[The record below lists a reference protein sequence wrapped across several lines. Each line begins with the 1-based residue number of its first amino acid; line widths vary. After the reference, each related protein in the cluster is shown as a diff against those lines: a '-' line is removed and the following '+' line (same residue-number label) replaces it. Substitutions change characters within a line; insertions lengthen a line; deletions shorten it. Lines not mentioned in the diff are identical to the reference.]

1 MNNFWC
7 NFLPII
13 VGLGGAWIGGLIGWY
28 MRRSRIAE
36 LENHVD
42 DKESEN
48 LHLKNNNEM
57 MGIRLENFQN
67 EYTRASANLSV
78 SEDKLNALKNN
89 YTVLETTNR
98 VISSQLEEVNTKLNA
113 VENNAGSH
121 IQAHMPEDVAKL
133 NNSLASTQSALT
145 ERENRIAELEA
156 QYEALQSSHA
166 TILTEYEAL
175 KANPIT
181 TDYNKTLITPIALS
195 GDTDSRYAEL
205 EQTHALLLAEHEKR
219 SNHMASV
226 YASKEEWR
234 QAFIELELKTD
245 AYEQQLEEVK
255 KLNGELDQ
263 SYHNMS
269 AKYHQLA
276 EEVEAL
282 TEKNSH
288 LTAEFTQLDNENV
301 ALVAKTKEEPAPQIV
316 QVVDENMKQEMIFMQ
331 DAKAQ
336 LEITRIKLENDLEIL
351 RGRYD
356 ELLQQKNSS
365 ENSTPTEAI
374 DNTRLEQL
382 EAQNQELRQ
391 DLEKIK
397 SEAAEK
403 EHQLSETHKISSN
416 LWQKRYTNIL
426 NEIDAYKS
434 QLDSLKT
441 SKEQYDEKAK
451 EWESMYHELVI
462 SHQESNEAYST
473 LMEKHS
479 QNEEKIAELE
489 TNALV
494 YTGTI
499 APEPEIID
507 DLKIVEGIGP
517 KIEDVLKKAGIL
529 TFEQLSK
536 TPSEQISEILEAAGS
551 QFKMH
556 DPTTWSA
563 QAELAAKQ
571 EWEKLKAYQDYL
583 LGGRDAGAN

>member
-13 VGLGGAWIGGLIGWY
+13 VGIGGAWIGGLIGWY

-36 LENHVD
+36 LEAHVD

-67 EYTRASANLSV
+67 EYTRASANLNV
-78 SEDKLNALKNN
+78 SEDKFNALQNN

-98 VISSQLEEVNTKLNA
+98 VLSSQLEEVN
-113 VENNAGSH
+113 
-121 IQAHMPEDVAKL
+121 AKL
-133 NNSLASTQSALT
+133 NTTETPIESYPSEEFENLKSSLISTQSALV
-145 ERENRIAELEA
+145 EKENRISELEA
-156 QYEALQSSHA
+156 QYA
-166 TILTEYEAL
+166 AL
-175 KANPIT
+175 KANAAT
-181 TDYNKTLITPIALS
+181 AEGNTLIAPIALTS
-195 GDTDSRYAEL
+195 ETDNKYEEL
-205 EQTHALLLAEHEKR
+205 EQAHALLLAEHEKR
-219 SNHMASV
+219 SSHIASV

-245 AYEQQLEEVK
+245 AYEQQLDEVK
-255 KLNGELDQ
+255 KLNGELEQ
-263 SYHNMS
+263 SYHDVS

-282 TEKNSH
+282 IEKNSH
-288 LTAEFTQLDNENV
+288 LTAEFTQLDSENV
-301 ALVAKTKEEPAPQIV
+301 ALVAKAKEEPTTPVV
-316 QVVDENMKQEMIFMQ
+316 QVVDDNMKQEMIFLQ

-336 LEITRIKLENDLEIL
+336 LEITQIKLENDLEIL
-351 RGRYD
+351 RGRYE
-356 ELLQQKNSS
+356 ELMKQQNTS
-365 ENSTPTEAI
+365 ENVAHSEPI
-374 DNTRLEQL
+374 DNSNLEQL
-382 EAQNQELRQ
+382 EEQNQELRQ

-397 SEAAEK
+397 AEAAER
-403 EHQLSETHKISSN
+403 EHQLAETHKISSN

-426 NEIDAYKS
+426 NEIDEYKS
-434 QLDSLKT
+434 QMASLKT
-441 SKEQYDEKAK
+441 IKEQYDEKAK
-451 EWESMYHELVI
+451 EWESMYDELVI
-462 SHQESNEAYST
+462 SYQESHEAYRT
-473 LMEKHS
+473 LMEKNS
-479 QNEEKIAELE
+479 QHEEKIAELE
-489 TNALV
+489 TSALA

-583 LGGRDAGAN
+583 LGGRDTAAN

>member
-36 LENHVD
+36 LESLVD

-67 EYTRASANLSV
+67 EYTRASANLNV
-78 SEDKLNALKNN
+78 SEDKFKTLQNN

-98 VISSQLEEVNTKLNA
+98 VLSSQIEEVN
-113 VENNAGSH
+113 
-121 IQAHMPEDVAKL
+121 AKL
-133 NNSLASTQSALT
+133 NNGDNTIEDSTSQLT
-145 ERENRIAELEA
+145 LSEKENRIAELET
-156 QYEALQSSHA
+156 QYAVLQTSHA
-166 TILTEYEAL
+166 TILAEHEAL
-175 KANPIT
+175 KGNPT
-181 TDYNKTLITPIALS
+181 TIEQHMLIAPIALS
-195 GDTDSRYAEL
+195 GETDNKYAEL
-205 EQTHALLLAEHEKR
+205 EQAHALLLSEHEKR
-219 SNHMASV
+219 SSHIASV

-255 KLNGELDQ
+255 KLNGDLEQ
-263 SYHNMS
+263 SYHDMS

-288 LTAEFTQLDNENV
+288 LTAEFTQLDSENV
-301 ALVAKTKEEPAPQIV
+301 ALVAKTKEEPTTQIV
-316 QVVDENMKQEMIFMQ
+316 EVVDENMRQEMIYLQ

-336 LEITRIKLENDLEIL
+336 LEITRIRLENDLEIL
-351 RGRYD
+351 RGRYE
-356 ELLQQKNSS
+356 ELLQQQNTS
-365 ENSTPTEAI
+365 ENSTPIESV
-374 DNTRLEQL
+374 DNARLEQL
-382 EAQNQELRQ
+382 EAQNQELQQ

-397 SEAAEK
+397 AEAAER
-403 EHQLSETHKISSN
+403 EHQLAETHKISSN

-426 NEIDAYKS
+426 NEIDEYKS
-434 QLDSLKT
+434 QLTSLKT
-441 SKEQYDEKAK
+441 IKEQYDEKAK
-451 EWESMYHELVI
+451 EWESMYDELVI
-462 SHQESNEAYST
+462 SYQESNEAYRT
-473 LMEKHS
+473 LMEKNS
-479 QNEEKIAELE
+479 QHEEKIAELE
-489 TNALV
+489 TNALA